1 MFDAAFRTAHTH
13 LDIVHLGAVVRA
25 HREPENVLLP
35 ELGADGSAQ
44 VFEVIAVEDSQVAA
58 SSGPGELGELRFLRP
73 ESRLIP
79 PHWSPSGEVQHVNR
93 DSGASH
99 DAASGFRF

>member
-13 LDIVHLGAVVRA
+13 LDVVHLGAVVRA

-44 VFEVIAVEDSQVAA
+44 VFEVFAVEDSQVAA
-58 SSGPGELGELRFLRP
+58 SSDPGELGELGFLRP
-73 ESRLIP
+73 ETRPIP
-79 PHWSPSGEVQHVNR
+79 LHHTKSAIGLA
-93 DSGASH
+93 G
-99 DAASGFRF
+99 